1 MHSLLCPLLSF
12 LLLAQLASA
21 LRFDLPAVSGHSA
34 KNERCI
40 RNFVLKDQLVVVTA
54 IVDGVKGDGQ
64 MVNMHVCFLYTPL
77 GILVVLGQSLRNRI
91 GLGLMLMGANGL
103 NRSKMPWVT
112 TTAVRRMS
120 RVKLARRSPLRQIS
134 PLTCALR
141 TSLFRTVRSPP
152 LVSQHKQC

>member
-1 MHSLLCPLLSF
+1 MHSLLHPLLSF
-12 LLLAQLASA
+12 LLLAQLTSA

-64 MVNMHVCFLYTPL
+64 MVNMHVCFLSIW
-77 GILVVLGQSLRNRI
+77 GFVLGQSLRNGI
-91 GLGLMLMGANGL
+91 GLGLVLTGANGL

-112 TTAVRRMS
+112 ITAVRRMS
-120 RVKLARRSPLRQIS
+120 RVKLVRRLPLQRIS

-141 TSLFRTVRSPP
+141 TNLFRTVRSPP
-152 LVSQHKQC
+152 PFSQHKQH